1 MSQPER
7 KKVIEKSVLGYF
19 SDKIKAWASN
29 LLNGKVDKVTGK
41 QLSTEDYTTAEKTKL
56 ASAVTTANV
65 VNNLTSTSTTAP
77 LSANQG
83 KVINDMIH
91 GAWDLIAASEWGV
104 NDSAP
109 GAISVTVAQKYS
121 ELMLI
126 GYTPGAGA
134 ASDVIECRL
143 PLSVNAFT
151 RSATIDLDQ
160 LPPKWQA
167 NLHSAGA
174 SSAYGVATYTPS
186 SRVLTVQAN
195 TYLGVVCAFA
205 R

>member
-7 KKVIEKSVLGYF
+7 KKVIEKSALGYF
-19 SDKIKAWASN
+19 SDRIKAWVSN
-29 LLNGKVDKVTGK
+29 MLNGKVDKVTGK

-56 ASAVTTANV
+56 ASAVTTANIV
-65 VNNLTSTSTTAP
+65 DNLTSTATDKP
-77 LSANQG
+77 LSAKQG
-83 KVINDMIH
+83 KAINDMMH

-104 NDSAP
+104 NDGAP

-134 ASDVIECRL
+134 AADVIECRL

-160 LPPKWQA
+160 LPSKWAVYLHTA
-167 NLHSAGA
+167 NA
-174 SSAYGVATYTPS
+174 SNQYGTATYTPS
-186 SRVLTVQAN
+186 SRVLTVQA
-195 TYLGVVCAFA
+195 TEYLGVVCAFA